1 VIRQAYTGLFQLVTT
16 GLFDKYVDFID
27 VYSEISDQEQKQLY
41 ETIIQH
47 KETAMLA
54 QYIREKGRQEGRQEG
69 MQKGMQKGR
78 QETVIAL
85 VRNAGKKGLSEE
97 MIAQIIDLDVDLVRQ
112 ILNNEPVEIPLHLLS
127 DR

>member
-1 VIRQAYTGLFQLVTT
+1 MTT
-16 GLFDKYVDFID
+16 
-27 VYSEISDQEQKQLY
+27 
-41 ETIIQH
+41 
-47 KETAMLA
+47 A
-54 QYIREKGRQEGRQEG
+54 EKLRQEG
-69 MQKGMQKGR
+69 MQKGMHKGR

-127 DR
+127 DSEQ